1 MRADT
6 KSVVKVP
13 VNKNLVGRCGL
24 YCGAC
29 IIYRAYKDADQLRQK
44 IAEREKCRPQEIQC
58 EGCQTVLTNGWNS
71 NEWGKNCRIV
81 KCLEARGLDFCYECD
96 TYPNCKKFR
105 EIADS
110 CVRHG
115 ENLMENL
122 SKIESGKIEE
132 WLEDEEKKWRCL
144 KCGKPIS
151 MHLTECHWC
160 GAKIGKE
167 KQSNNGSS
175 TGA

>member
-1 MRADT
+1 M
-6 KSVVKVP
+6 
-13 VNKNLVGRCGL
+13 NKNLVGRCGL

-29 IIYRAYKDADQLRQK
+29 IIYRAYKDSDHLRQK
-44 IAEREKCRPQEIQC
+44 IAEREKCKPEEIRC

-71 NEWGKNCRIV
+71 KEWGKSCRIV

-110 CVRHG
+110 CLTHG

-122 SKIESGKIEE
+122 NKIESGRVEE
-132 WLEDEEKKWRCL
+132 WLEEEDKKWRCL

-151 MHLTECHWC
+151 MHLTECYWC
-160 GAKIGKE
+160 GAKNIEREAKTTI
-167 KQSNNGSS
+167 KSS
-175 TGA
+175 TEA

>member
-13 VNKNLVGRCGL
+13 VNQNLVGRCGL

-29 IIYRAYKDADQLRQK
+29 IIYRAYKDSDQLRQK
-44 IAEREKCRPQEIQC
+44 IAEREKCKPQEIHC

-105 EIADS
+105 DIADS

-122 SKIESGKIEE
+122 NKIESRRVEE
-132 WLEDEEKKWRCL
+132 WLEDEETKWRCL